1 MPTIPG
7 LSVSSLN
14 NFAQQQAAGTSSTPS
29 QPPQNTQDQSAS
41 AQNNVVATLTS
52 NDQNS
57 STSALTYNASG
68 LLSRFQQSV
77 PQSTSTDTEQA
88 AREAVLNAQNAIT
101 EAQGSFGSSQ
111 TSTGNSAIDTVAQF
125 GQGDSAPKA
134 SEGSQ
139 SAQAVLAQAQYAR
152 NQELNNLR
160 SNSSETT
167 A

>member
-14 NFAQQQAAGTSSTPS
+14 NYAQQQPVGTSSTSS
-29 QPPQNTQDQSAS
+29 QPPQDTKDQSAN

-52 NDQNS
+52 NEQNS

-88 AREAVLNAQNAIT
+88 ARDAILNAQDAIT
-101 EAQGSFGSSQ
+101 QAQGSFDSSQ
-111 TSTGNSAIDTVAQF
+111 TSTGNSAIDTLASF
-125 GQGDSAPKA
+125 GQGDVATKNGES
-134 SEGSQ
+134 SQ
-139 SAQAVLAQAQYAR
+139 TAQAAIAQAQYAK
-152 NQELNNLR
+152 NQALNDLR
-160 SNSSETT
+160 SNSTATT

>member
-7 LSVSSLN
+7 LSASSLN
-14 NFAQQQAAGTSSTPS
+14 NYAQQQAVGTSSTPS
-29 QPPQNTQDQSAS
+29 QPAQNTQDQSANG
-41 AQNNVVATLTS
+41 QNNVVATLTR

-88 AREAVLNAQNAIT
+88 ARDAILNTQNAIT
-101 EAQGSFGSSQ
+101 QAQASFDSSQSSNGSSPIDTIANFGQNAAAPKTGESSQ
-111 TSTGNSAIDTVAQF
+111 T
-125 GQGDSAPKA
+125 
-134 SEGSQ
+134 
-139 SAQAVLAQAQYAR
+139 AQAAIAQAQYVK
-152 NQELNNLR
+152 NQALSNLG
-160 SNSSETT
+160 SNSTATT